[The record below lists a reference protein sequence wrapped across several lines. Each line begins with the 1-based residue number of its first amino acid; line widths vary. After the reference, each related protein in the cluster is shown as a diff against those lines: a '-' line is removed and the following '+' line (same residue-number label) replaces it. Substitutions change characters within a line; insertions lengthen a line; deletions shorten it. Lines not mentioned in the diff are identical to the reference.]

1 MAKKSNGIIEAAL
14 REHSNSR
21 IKRVGNPKITV
32 GAFIGM
38 VAVATGLSFVNVTA
52 NGADAGS
59 SIVSFGSAAK
69 AAPLDLG
76 SFTLPSMSISEPG
89 ATLKKD
95 AEQRPA
101 ARYMTHEFFSIAAD
115 AIRHNSGVSLEEAE
129 NSLDALEDAGQLCKT
144 AGNRKAKCTFSFH
157 GADLDF
163 GKEVYTVTYDRYSKD
178 GKIDLGDRVVGAVQ
192 QGNEVVVRADPH
204 NRTFAVPEQGR

>member
-1 MAKKSNGIIEAAL
+1 MAKKNDGIIQAAL

-21 IKRVGNPKITV
+21 IKRVGKPKVSV

-52 NGADAGS
+52 NGADTAAP
-59 SIVSFGSAAK
+59 IMSFGSAAK
-69 AAPLDLG
+69 ASPLDLG

-95 AEQRPA
+95 VEPGPV
-101 ARYMTHEFFSIAAD
+101 ARYMTQEFFSIAAD
-115 AIRHNSGVSLEEAE
+115 AIRHNSGVGLEEAE

-144 AGNRKAKCTFSFH
+144 TGDRKSKCTFSFH
-157 GADLDF
+157 GVDLDF
-163 GKEVYTVTYDRYSKD
+163 GNEVYSVTYDRYSRD
-178 GKIDLGDRVVGAVQ
+178 GKVDLGDRVVGAIQ

-204 NRTFAVPEQGR
+204 KRTFAVPEQGR